1 MEVHETTAIGK
12 ANKCNIEDDEALAE
26 VRKYPC
32 LYPMFSFFLT
42 ETRSS
47 RPLKQKKER
56 VLQLRN
62 RRPNHYPFTSSELSF
77 SLSEISRCEPSVLK
91 ETISGQKY
99 SH

>member
-1 MEVHETTAIGK
+1 MPLLEPNVFFFSYVNEMFET
-12 ANKCNIEDDEALAE
+12 
-26 VRKYPC
+26 
-32 LYPMFSFFLT
+32 S
-42 ETRSS
+42 ET
-47 RPLKQKKER
+47 KKER

-77 SLSEISRCEPSVLK
+77 SLSEISQCEPSVLK

>member
-32 LYPMFSFFLT
+32 LYPMFSFFCYVNEIL
-42 ETRSS
+42 ETSET
-47 RPLKQKKER
+47 KKER

-62 RRPNHYPFTSSELSF
+62 RRPNHYPFYQF
-77 SLSEISRCEPSVLK
+77 
-91 ETISGQKY
+91 
-99 SH
+99 

>member
-32 LYPMFSFFLT
+32 LYPMFSFFYVNEIFDT
-42 ETRSS
+42 SET
-47 RPLKQKKER
+47 KKSECCNFEIGVR
-56 VLQLRN
+56 ITI
-62 RRPNHYPFTSSELSF
+62 HFTSSELFF
-77 SLSEISRCEPSVLK
+77 SLSEISRCEPSVLT